1 MTFLKEIEWV
11 IKMEELIIELKGRE
25 GGRKAGISEGLMNR
39 NELVGSMP
47 ATNWIISASLKNSTE
62 RNR

>member
-1 MTFLKEIEWV
+1 
-11 IKMEELIIELKGRE
+11 MEEGG

-39 NELVGSMP
+39 NEPVGSMP

>member
-25 GGRKAGISEGLMNR
+25 GRKAGISEGLMNR
-39 NELVGSMP
+39 NEPVGSMP

>member
-11 IKMEELIIELKGRE
+11 IKMELIIELNGRR

-39 NELVGSMP
+39 NEPVGSMP